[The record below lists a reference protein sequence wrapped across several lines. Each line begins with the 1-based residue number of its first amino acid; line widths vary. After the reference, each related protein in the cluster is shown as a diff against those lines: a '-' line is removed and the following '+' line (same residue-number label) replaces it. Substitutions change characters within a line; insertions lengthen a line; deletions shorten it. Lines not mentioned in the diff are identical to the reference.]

1 MQDVMGTVRRG
12 LSSTGWSRKTSKRRD
27 TWLVGSLT
35 SGQEEEWGVVSRR
48 DRMYNILGKREHG
61 TVKKILM
68 LWSSRCGGMLGAESR
83 MMVGDENHGLS
94 LTYSRVYN
102 WSCR

>member
-1 MQDVMGTVRRG
+1 
-12 LSSTGWSRKTSKRRD
+12 
-27 TWLVGSLT
+27 
-35 SGQEEEWGVVSRR
+35 
-48 DRMYNILGKREHG
+48 MYNILGKREHG

-102 WSCR
+102 